1 MKADVKLEL
10 YAIAI
15 GVEGGQSGVGEL
27 SHDLEIC
34 TETDVLYLPIRAT
47 ILTADEYNKYARPKL
62 PQSRYPDIQIL

>member
-15 GVEGGQSGVGEL
+15 GVEGGKSGVGEL

-47 ILTADEYNKYARPKL
+47 ILTADEYNK
-62 PQSRYPDIQIL
+62 